1 MKTTQERFNE
11 LKQSPDIENYLNTN
25 ESEFLNQTT
34 NDALNTILCNSGM
47 SLSDVVRLSGVGDY
61 AYKVFSGTRR
71 ASRNIIIALCIAM
84 KASLAE
90 IQAMLRISGNQ
101 LLDPRN
107 KRDSVIIF
115 SVNYKKTVAET
126 DDILEERGLQ
136 TLNMK

>member
-1 MKTTQERFNE
+1 MKTTQELFNE

-71 ASRNIIIALCIAM
+71 ASRNM
-84 KASLAE
+84 TG
-90 IQAMLRISGNQ
+90 R
-101 LLDPRN
+101 R
-107 KRDSVIIF
+107 
-115 SVNYKKTVAET
+115 
-126 DDILEERGLQ
+126 ERQ
-136 TLNMK
+136 